1 MFSRRRTGLVR
12 DESAASARLESVTS
26 TYETL
31 RSRLQSAFDAL
42 EIGADPAL
50 RTSDRSD
57 YQANGVMALAKRL
70 GRPPREV
77 ADEIVAALDVGG
89 VASVE
94 IAGPGFLNLT
104 LETSFLDNQLRAL
117 HGDARVGIAM
127 GTERHVVIDYSAP
140 NVAKEMH
147 VGHLRSTVIGDAL
160 ARMNRFAG
168 HEVIARNHVGDWGTP
183 FGMLIEHLLDLG
195 EGQAVATL
203 SIGDLDG
210 FYKDA
215 RVKFE
220 ADDAFKGRSRA
231 RVVAL
236 QSGDPETLRLW
247 HVLVNE
253 SIAYFSEV
261 YAKLDVTL
269 TPDDVVGE
277 SCYNDLL
284 EGVVHDLDA
293 AGLLVESEGA
303 LCVFPPG
310 FQNREGEPLPLIVQK
325 SDDGFGY
332 AASDLAAVRD
342 RVNVLHAD
350 EMLYVVGAPQVQHL
364 EMVFAVAR
372 LAGWLP
378 ERVRCEQVVF
388 GNVLG
393 PDHKMFKS
401 REGKSVK
408 LVTLIDEAIER
419 AYVILD
425 ERGTDLDG
433 DAKFHLAEQIA
444 RAAIKYADLSTERQ
458 HDYVFD
464 LDRMIAF
471 EGDTGP
477 YLQYAHARV
486 RSIFRRAGD
495 DAAPDAHF
503 ELAAVAERELALGLL
518 AFPEAFAA
526 SLAALQPHRLCTYL
540 FDLAQRF
547 TSFYD
552 ACPVLSSEGALRDER
567 LALCD
572 LTARTLRLGLSVLG
586 IDAPEQM

>member
-1 MFSRRRTGLVR
+1 VTR
-12 DESAASARLESVTS
+12 AWASARLENVTS

-77 ADEIVAALDVGG
+77 ADAVVAALDVDGL
-89 VASVE
+89 ASVE

-104 LETSFLDNQLRAL
+104 LETSYLNDQLRAL
-117 HGDARVGIAM
+117 RGDARLGIDLDA
-127 GTERHVVIDYSAP
+127 ERRVVIDYSAP

-160 ARMNRFAG
+160 ARMNRFVG
-168 HEVIARNHVGDWGTP
+168 HEVVARNHVGDWGTP

-195 EGQAVATL
+195 EDQAIATL

-210 FYKDA
+210 FYKEA

-220 ADDAFKGRSRA
+220 ADDAFKGRGRA

-236 QSGDPETLRLW
+236 QGGDPETLRLW

-277 SCYNDLL
+277 SYYNDQL

-342 RVNVLHAD
+342 RVNVLRAD

-393 PDHKMFKS
+393 KDHKMFKS

-464 LDRMIAF
+464 LERMIAF

-477 YLQYAHARV
+477 YLQYAHARI

-495 DAAPDAHF
+495 DTSPDAHF
-503 ELAAVAERELALGLL
+503 ALAAVDERELALDLL

-586 IDAPEQM
+586 IDAPEKM

>member
-1 MFSRRRTGLVR
+1 
-12 DESAASARLESVTS
+12 VTS

-31 RSRLQSAFDAL
+31 LGRLQVAFDAL
-42 EIGADPAL
+42 ELGADPVL
-50 RTSDRSD
+50 RTSDRGD

-70 GRPPREV
+70 GRVPREV
-77 ADEIVAALDVGG
+77 AEEIAG
-89 VASVE
+89 VALLGDVADVV

-104 LETSFLDNQLRAL
+104 LHASFLDEQLRTLAL
-117 HGDARVGIAM
+117 DAQLGVVAATSPKRVI
-127 GTERHVVIDYSAP
+127 IDYSAP

-168 HEVIARNHVGDWGTP
+168 NEVIARNHVGDWGTP
-183 FGMLIEHLLDLG
+183 FGMLIEHLIDLG
-195 EGQAVATL
+195 EDQAATAL

-210 FYKDA
+210 FYKEA

-220 ADDAFKGRSRA
+220 ADDAFKERSRA

-236 QSGDPETLRLW
+236 QSGDAETLRLW
-247 HVLVNE
+247 YILVNQ
-253 SIAYFSEV
+253 SIAYFSDV
-261 YAKLDVTL
+261 YLKLDVTL
-269 TPDDVVGE
+269 TPNDVVGE
-277 SCYNDLL
+277 SAYNEML
-284 EGVVHDLDA
+284 EGVVHDLDEL
-293 AGLLVESEGA
+293 GLLVESEGA

-310 FQNREGEPLPLIVQK
+310 FQNREGEPLPLIVRK
-325 SDDGFGY
+325 SDEGFGY
-332 AASDLAAVRD
+332 AASDLAALRD
-342 RVNVLHAD
+342 RVATLHGD
-350 EMLYVVGAPQVQHL
+350 ELLYVVGAPQAQHL

-372 LAGWLP
+372 LAHWLP
-378 ERVRCEQVVF
+378 DTVRCEQVVF

-401 REGKSVK
+401 RGGETVK
-408 LVTLIDEAIER
+408 LVRLVDEAIER

-425 ERGTDLDG
+425 DRGTELDG
-433 DAKFHLAEQIA
+433 DAKFLLAQQIA

-477 YLQYAHARV
+477 YLQYAHARL
-486 RSIFRRAGD
+486 RSIFRRLGE
-495 DAAPDAHF
+495 PWEPGDAHF
-503 ELAAVAERELALGLL
+503 ALKAKAERELALGLVAL
-518 AFPEAFAA
+518 PEAFSS
-526 SLAALQPHRLCTYL
+526 SLSSLQPHRLCTYL
-540 FDLAQRF
+540 FDVAQRF

-552 ACPVLSSEGALRDER
+552 ACPVLSAEGALRQER

-572 LTARTLRLGLSVLG
+572 LTARTLQVGLAVLG
-586 IDAPEQM
+586 IDAPERM